1 VEPKNRTIAR
11 MQVERAIRLR
21 PAEGA
26 AEPAEPP
33 PQKKGLICSKCG
45 AVICDP
51 VRAKMMAGIVLKCT
65 GCGEPN
71 RAA

>member
-1 VEPKNRTIAR
+1 MEPKNRTIAR
-11 MQVERAIRLR
+11 MQVERAIRLK
-21 PAEGA
+21 PVESAPVEEA
-26 AEPAEPP
+26 PP
-33 PQKKGLICSKCG
+33 EKKGLVCSRCG

-71 RAA
+71 RAG